1 MTESVCVCVYI
12 YIGAHLVGAI
22 FQKDL
27 LLLRVCVSQAGDSHT
42 ISDFF
47 TVTIFVV
54 VIWNQRS
61 LRLPLQKYYDSLKA
75 EVMIS
80 IF

>member
-54 VIWNQRS
+54 VI
-61 LRLPLQKYYDSLKA
+61 
-75 EVMIS
+75 
-80 IF
+80 

>member
-1 MTESVCVCVYI
+1 MHDRERERERECVCVCVCVYI

-54 VIWNQRS
+54 VI
-61 LRLPLQKYYDSLKA
+61 
-75 EVMIS
+75 
-80 IF
+80 